1 MILWCLDAIDGECS
15 DSDGGTRSASS
26 EDESDEELTE
36 EAMVMR
42 KGCGCSVNHFAAL
55 DAGEVRS
62 HRLSCLE
69 LEKAELDG
77 VIIGRLAASVV
88 PGQVTARGKQRSRD
102 RFSYT
107 FGGRKVCVRTFRYV
121 HAIGKDRLTNLQ
133 THYKE
138 KGVEPRVHGN
148 KGRRPRHAILYEQV
162 KNVVTF
168 LERYAEAHGIPQ
180 PAAPRGRADVPP
192 TYLPASHNK
201 QAVYA
206 HYKKMCTAA
215 GERVL
220 GVSSFKDVWLKCM
233 PHLKVMTPRT
243 DCCAK
248 CEKYRAQIQDA
259 VTETEKAAALA
270 GFGDHSDA
278 AQREREAYQDATK
291 QAKAEL
297 SKFAPPEPGPKQPCS
312 RDLFEVHY
320 TFDFAQQVTLPCQSR
335 QVGPLYFKVPYKVQ
349 LFGVCNEALPMQMNY
364 LFGEEDTIGAN
375 GTKCHGPNTV
385 ISCLH
390 HYFETYGLGE
400 CSCRLHADN
409 CSGQNK
415 NKTMLAYLAWRT
427 MFGLHESISLS
438 FMIAGHTR
446 CLVDGCFGMLR
457 RKYRRSDCDCVA
469 DLAKAVE
476 QSARCNKAHPVRD
489 QVTRDMSVSWYAWD
503 SYLLTYF
510 RPFKG
515 ISKFHHFEFSREQPG
530 VVIASKVSGGEKTR
544 FVLLR
549 SEEGQNAMGRDILP
563 PVLVPPP
570 LSEERKQYLDANI
583 REFMRNPALLD
594 PIVK

>member
-1 MILWCLDAIDGECS
+1 
-15 DSDGGTRSASS
+15 
-26 EDESDEELTE
+26 
-36 EAMVMR
+36 MR

-259 VTETEKAAALA
+259 VT
-270 GFGDHSDA
+270 
-278 AQREREAYQDATK
+278 
-291 QAKAEL
+291 
-297 SKFAPPEPGPKQPCS
+297 
-312 RDLFEVHY
+312 
-320 TFDFAQQVTLPCQSR
+320 
-335 QVGPLYFKVPYKVQ
+335 
-349 LFGVCNEALPMQMNY
+349 
-364 LFGEEDTIGAN
+364 
-375 GTKCHGPNTV
+375 PNTV

-400 CSCRLHADN
+400 RSCRLHADN

-510 RPFKG
+510 RAFKG

-583 REFMRNPALLD
+583 REFMRNPSLLD